1 MRVLEEREKK
11 HLNSERNNTKL
22 LVIKPPR
29 SLFKVVVNNYRQK
42 ENQSGKQKEEIS
54 ETIIMDHHQGLPP
67 QPIGYLK
74 FPEHDWF

>member
-42 ENQSGKQKEEIS
+42 ERFPDKEEEEIV
-54 ETIIMDHHQGLPP
+54 ETMNMPLQKS
-67 QPIGYLK
+67 GYIK
-74 FPEHDWF
+74 YPEYDWF